1 MDIKDLKE
9 DFINL
14 TKTKAISAE
23 GNLFVIGDVVN
34 HEDEKAPK
42 NGKIA
47 GFTINEDTYDVIAH
61 TQHGEARI
69 SFLHHSKY

>member
-42 NGKIA
+42 NGVITR
-47 GFTINEDTYDVIAH
+47 FTINEDTNDVIAH
-61 TQHGEARI
+61 TQHGQGRI
-69 SFLHHSKY
+69 SFLYHSK